1 MQYNVMPSVNTT
13 GITKYV
19 DKVVDMTTEIQ
30 GQHK

>member
-1 MQYNVMPSVNTT
+1 MPSVNTT

-19 DKVVDMTTEIQ
+19 DKVVDMTTETQ